1 MKEMKSAGRIAG
13 VAAIAVA
20 LTTGLASPAV
30 AAPAGHASVKVQAA
44 AQTVTQAQWLTDVST
59 AIDPAFSY
67 IGQRAAE
74 APGQKLAIVL
84 DIDNTSIQTYFHPI
98 TEPAVPQTLQLA
110 DYAQSLG
117 ISVIFVSARPDI
129 IQPITL
135 LTLRDAG
142 YRVDGLYTRDLWELT
157 ESDQTFKTNARI
169 AIENQGY
176 TIIAN
181 IGNNVSDLA
190 GGHAE
195 RTFKLPDYNGLLS

>member
-1 MKEMKSAGRIAG
+1 VIEVTFASRLAGTAV
-13 VAAIAVA
+13 VAAVLA
-20 LTTGLASPAV
+20 TGLASPAV
-30 AAPAGHASVKVQAA
+30 AAPAGPASMKVRAA
-44 AQTVTQAQWLTDVST
+44 AETVTQAQWLSDVST
-59 AIDPAFSY
+59 AIDPAFAY
-67 IGQRAAE
+67 IGQRAAQS
-74 APGQKLAIVL
+74 AGQKLAIVL

-117 ISVIFVSARPDI
+117 VSVIFVTARPDI
-129 IQPITL
+129 IEPITRF
-135 LTLRDAG
+135 TLEKAG
-142 YRVDGLYTRDLWELT
+142 YTVDGLYTRDLWELT
-157 ESDQTFKTNARI
+157 ESDQTFKTDARI

-195 RTFKLPDYNGLLS
+195 QTFKLPDYNGLLS

>member
-1 MKEMKSAGRIAG
+1 M
-13 VAAIAVA
+13 
-20 LTTGLASPAV
+20 
-30 AAPAGHASVKVQAA
+30 
-44 AQTVTQAQWLTDVST
+44 ST
-59 AIDPAFSY
+59 AIDPAFSC

-110 DYAQSLG
+110 DYARSLG
-117 ISVIFVSARPDI
+117 ISVIFVTARPDI

-135 LTLRDAG
+135 LTLHDAG
-142 YRVDGLYTRDLWELT
+142 YTVDGLYTRDLWELA